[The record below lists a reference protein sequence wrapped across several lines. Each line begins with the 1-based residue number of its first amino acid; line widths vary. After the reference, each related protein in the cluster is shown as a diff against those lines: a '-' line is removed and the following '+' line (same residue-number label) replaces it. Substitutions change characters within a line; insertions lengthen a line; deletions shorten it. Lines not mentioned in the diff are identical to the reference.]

1 MLAARNKQKLLF
13 CIFGAYNLVRDGHSN
28 HHMKAFKITTVV
40 RVLKK
45 RDIEK

>member
-1 MLAARNKQKLLF
+1 MLAARNKRKPLF
-13 CIFGAYNLVRDGHSN
+13 CIFGVRDGHSN
-28 HHMKAFKITTVV
+28 NHMKAFKVTTVV